1 MTLSISGATPMSST
15 RIDTASRRLPRSLLL
30 AGLAILCTST
40 PYRSG
45 AARADDHSTAFD
57 TNCAMCHQLKAAG
70 LPGQFPRLAGR
81 VGKIAAT
88 PAGKNY
94 LERVVLFGMI
104 GGITV
109 DDTPIAGGVM
119 PSFTSLSDQ
128 DLADALDYIV
138 SLDDSGKPHS
148 QGAVFKP
155 ADIAAARAG
164 KQLSPAEVH
173 GLRAAAIGSK
183 SP

>member
-1 MTLSISGATPMSST
+1 MSSI
-15 RIDTASRRLPRSLLL
+15 RIHIACRRLPRSLLL
-30 AGLAILCTST
+30 MSLALLCGSILCV
-40 PYRSG
+40 P
-45 AARADDHSTAFD
+45 AIARAADQSAGFD
-57 TNCAMCHQLKAAG
+57 TNCAMCHQLNAAG
-70 LPGQFPRLAGR
+70 VPGQFPRLAGR
-81 VGKIAAT
+81 MGKIASTA
-88 PAGKNY
+88 AGRNY

-109 DDTPIAGGVM
+109 DDTPIVGGVM
-119 PSFTSLSDQ
+119 PSFASLSDQ

-138 SLDDSGKPHS
+138 SLDDAGKSHW

-155 ADIAAARAG
+155 ADIAGARAG